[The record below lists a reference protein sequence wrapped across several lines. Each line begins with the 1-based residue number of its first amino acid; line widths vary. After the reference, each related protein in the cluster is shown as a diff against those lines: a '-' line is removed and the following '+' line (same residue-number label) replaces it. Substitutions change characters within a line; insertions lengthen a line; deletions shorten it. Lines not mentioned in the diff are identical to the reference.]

1 MKKCVL
7 SIVMILSAMTVAHA
21 SLIALFNSDS
31 ETLSS
36 WVYTG
41 TEPLTPSNV
50 ATGKINLLRTSGGND
65 YTLTSPLLN
74 KGEADTLY
82 VDVKCRSKYYN
93 SPYYILTKGSPT
105 IELLDKNGN
114 VIKSVFYEFEEKILE
129 RQFVVKFALDDVD
142 VEQFKVRL
150 ACWNAD
156 SYCTLTILEVRITN
170 DEEAQVL
177 NADVNGDG
185 YVTSADV
192 TAIYDFL
199 LNNDN
204 SSLVHGDVNNDGFI
218 TSADIT
224 CVYDVLLGN

>member
-65 YTLTSPLLN
+65 YN
-74 KGEADTLY
+74 
-82 VDVKCRSKYYN
+82 
-93 SPYYILTKGSPT
+93 
-105 IELLDKNGN
+105 
-114 VIKSVFYEFEEKILE
+114 
-129 RQFVVKFALDDVD
+129 VD